1 MNSIMVKRPSK
12 EELAPLLQVFNSFHP
27 VGKGVEQYLLKN
39 MYCCSVTKGQFLV
52 KSGEICDSIYFIKK
66 GVLRGFIREG
76 DKEITTWITIEN
88 EIVAAIGSFILQRPT
103 LENMQAI
110 EDCEMIGIK
119 FTDLD
124 KLYLQYPSFNII
136 GRKIT
141 ELYYVYAEN
150 RAYITRL
157 HDAEKKYELFLQFYA
172 HFVNRVP
179 LKYIA
184 SFLGMTIETLSRV
197 RAKMLHH
204 KRSERI

>member
-1 MNSIMVKRPSK
+1 MIGRHPTK
-12 EELAPLLQVFNSFHP
+12 EEITPLLQIFNSFHP
-27 VGKGVEQYLLKN
+27 VGKGVEQYLLKH
-39 MYCCSVTKGQFLV
+39 MYCCSITKGQLLV
-52 KSGEICDSIYFIKK
+52 KSGEKCDSIYFVKK
-66 GVLRGFIREG
+66 GVLRGFIAENG
-76 DKEITTWITIEN
+76 KEITTWLTMDN
-88 EIVAAIGSFILQRPT
+88 EIVAAIGSFLLQMPT

-119 FTDLD
+119 FADLD

-157 HDAEKKYELFLQFYA
+157 HDAEKKYELFLRFYA

-197 RAKMLHH
+197 RGKMCRR
-204 KRSERI
+204 KKKV